1 MADFQS
7 IPREASFSEYSL
19 GEYSPGEYSLGEY
32 SPGETLIESAV
43 ENRSQGQISPITQTF
58 PGDKVAEKVAESE
71 VFQTLPSGALAWS
84 GR

>member
-7 IPREASFSEYSL
+7 IPREASFS
-19 GEYSPGEYSLGEY
+19 EYSLGEY

-43 ENRSQGQISPITQTF
+43 ENRSQGQISPTTQTF

>member
-7 IPREASFSEYSL
+7 IPREASFS
-19 GEYSPGEYSLGEY
+19 EYSLGEY